1 METRMIVFI
10 AFAVIS
16 FVGSIIINYDECIL
30 RFKDYKR
37 RDVETVHKIGKRLF
51 YKRTLGTILIIF
63 ICYFIFM

>member
-10 AFAVIS
+10 IFAVIS
-16 FVGSIIINYDECIL
+16 FVGSVIINYDECIL

-37 RDVETVHKIGKRLF
+37 RDVEIVHKIGKRLF